1 MGSDGVRA
9 AAVEIDVGRDKVVR
23 VGRRGS
29 WQGHAWWFRWGL
41 LL

>member
-1 MGSDGVRA
+1 MGSDGVR